1 MISDKQGQEWV
12 LRKLYDAGWRYYVKN
27 AGGCSFLTTNT
38 PVIFNGRVDVMVGGS
53 IRCAGLIGKVLP
65 SLNENEI
72 LDIAEYLGIV
82 DWSKV
87 EVDTPILVR
96 DSNESRWGKRYF
108 ALFED
113 GLIYAWESGA
123 TSWSVEN
130 HGRVV
135 PWKYAKLTGDRT

>member
-1 MISDKQGQEWV
+1 MTKKEFTDYLFKIMYELGYRTAEVTKGGVSFYKGDTLMTVWTPRVPTKLTCFADKWQCI
-12 LRKLYDAGWRYYVKN
+12 D
-27 AGGCSFLTTNT
+27 
-38 PVIFNGRVDVMVGGS
+38 
-53 IRCAGLIGKVLP
+53 IG
-65 SLNENEI
+65 
-72 LDIAEYLGIV
+72 EYLDIV

-87 EVDTPILVR
+87 AVDTPILVR

-123 TSWSVEN
+123 TSWSIEN

-135 PWKYAKLTGDRT
+135 PWKYAKLAGDRA